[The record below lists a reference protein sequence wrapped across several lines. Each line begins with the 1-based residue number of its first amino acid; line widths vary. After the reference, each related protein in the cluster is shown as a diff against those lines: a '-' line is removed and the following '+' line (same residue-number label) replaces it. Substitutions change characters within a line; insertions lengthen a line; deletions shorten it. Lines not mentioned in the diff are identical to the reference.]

1 MSLAEDTGFSVETR
15 KTKRPVSHKQQCTI
29 KVHYLLSLDVEAH
42 GSNTSHSVAVKLDI
56 KSKVTSERRSSTTSH
71 IQTTFD
77 HSKDSAFFVVFT
89 SKNADIS
96 DGTEW
101 LAGAREMSEPG
112 FRVYYSALQRRI

>member
-1 MSLAEDTGFSVETR
+1 MSLAEDTGFAVETR

-29 KVHYLLSLDVEAH
+29 KVHCLLSLDVEAH

-56 KSKVTSERRSSTTSH
+56 KSKVTDERRSSTTSH

-89 SKNADIS
+89 SENADIS